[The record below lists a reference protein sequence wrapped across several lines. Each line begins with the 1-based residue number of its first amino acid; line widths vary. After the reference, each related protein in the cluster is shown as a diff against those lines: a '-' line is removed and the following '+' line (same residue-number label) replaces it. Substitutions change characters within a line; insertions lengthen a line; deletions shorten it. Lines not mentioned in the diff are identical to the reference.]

1 MDLFM
6 KGVFLKGKKKV
17 KEDSN
22 GLMGLHAQ
30 GISITM
36 KLMDMLNILGKIKEY
51 IKVNGRIIK

>member
-1 MDLFM
+1 M